1 MSKILTFRVCSE
13 DFAKF
18 SKENLRSRFRE
29 DTSHWKSRLVDKD
42 GNFKKFDE
50 IKVVNGYKSDS
61 PTMIFEFKNIVPAT
75 DENGKIGFEINFGEV
90 KEILNIL

>member
-1 MSKILTFRVCSE
+1 MSKNLTFRVCGE
-13 DFAKF
+13 DFAKYH
-18 SKENLRSRFRE
+18 KENLRSRFRE
-29 DTSHWKSRLVDKD
+29 DTPHWHSRLVGKD
-42 GNFKKFDE
+42 WNFKKFDE
-50 IKVVNGYKSDS
+50 IHIINGYKSDS